1 MQNRVKILLTL
12 SLASALYS
20 PAALCAEAQYQPVYS
35 EASQRAPYSD
45 ENLVIANAAVAHLN
59 AARYAAAVEQTD
71 VLLSRPGLNPYEISN
86 TNYLKSAALGRL
98 AMQDRA
104 NRETYQ
110 LEKLKAHAAA
120 INARGLLAG
129 EYEMHVRDVTL
140 LLKILDDEEH
150 YGMFAFTH
158 KAVSAPRPD
167 TPEAFLDSKTS
178 GYCGVQFGLTDTG
191 KTQDVKAVCTDDIL
205 YDVAVGA
212 VKTWRF
218 EAASDDPYN
227 LPRRNVTRQIY
238 FKLYGPD
245 GKMLRM
251 AKGSLFATYE

>member
-1 MQNRVKILLTL
+1 MQNHVKFLIALSIAAILFP
-12 SLASALYS
+12 ASAV
-20 PAALCAEAQYQPVYS
+20 AQSGAYDPIYS
-35 EASQRAPYSD
+35 EASQRAYSD
-45 ENLVIANAAVAHLN
+45 ENLVIAKAAVAHLN
-59 AARYAAAVEQTD
+59 ATRYAAAVDQLD
-71 VLLSRPGLNPYEISN
+71 ILLSWPGLNPYEISN
-86 TNYLKSAALGRL
+86 TNYLKSAALGKL
-98 AMQDRA
+98 AMRDRA

-110 LEKLKAHAAA
+110 IEKLKAHAAA

-129 EYEMHVRDVTL
+129 EYEMHVRDVTS
-140 LLKILDDEEH
+140 LLKTLDDEEH

-191 KTQDVKAVCTDDIL
+191 ETQDVKAVCTDDIL

-227 LPRRNVTRQIY
+227 LPRRNVTRRIY

-251 AKGSLFATYE
+251 AKGSLFARYE